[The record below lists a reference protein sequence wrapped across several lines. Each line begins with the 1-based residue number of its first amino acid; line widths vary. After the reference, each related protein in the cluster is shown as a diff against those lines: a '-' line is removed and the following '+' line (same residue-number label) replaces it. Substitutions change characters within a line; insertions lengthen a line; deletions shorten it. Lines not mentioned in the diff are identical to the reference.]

1 MQKEVTIIILTWN
14 GLSYTKS
21 CLESLEKTVDFDQ
34 VEVIVV
40 DNGSSDGTIEY
51 LKEIP
56 WIRTIFNKENLG
68 YVKGNNIA
76 IKTVSPE
83 RDIIL
88 LNNDIEIHDP
98 KWINKFQ
105 ETAYGD
111 EQIGIVGC
119 RIRRPNGMLQ
129 HAGTYMPDFTYWG
142 QQIGGGE
149 KDINQ
154 FDTDRDVE
162 GVVFACVYIK
172 SDVIKKI
179 GRLSADC
186 FSYFEDT
193 DYCITALQAGFRVVN
208 CGSLT
213 VIHHEHASTKANNL
227 DMTSMF
233 LDSQK
238 IFKKRWMI
246 FLEKRLD
253 MHVCWH
259 STFSFPH
266 GYAMISQG
274 LAIELENQGVEVSYK
289 YLYGPGTVFPVKD
302 DHKSGKY
309 QINIIK
315 KRKYRKDA
323 PKIIFGQGDA
333 FNYAK
338 KGYRIGYTMLET
350 SGIPNDWVRQANS
363 MDEIWTPSPFNAW
376 TFKKSGVKRPICIM
390 PLGVDTNYFH
400 PRIDGYKLKNEFTF
414 LSIFEW
420 GERKAPEILIRAF
433 NQTFTKDE
441 PVVLICKYINYDGD
455 VDVNEQI
462 RQMDLDP
469 NGGNIIYNLNQHV
482 PYYQLPQ
489 LYRSSDCFVLPTR
502 GEGWGMP
509 ILEAMACGLPV
520 IATYWSAQQTFMT
533 DWNSYPLQVA
543 GLIDAK
549 AKCPYYKG
557 FKWADPDFDHLKML
571 LRHVYENPEEA
582 RQKGINA
589 AVDASKNWSV
599 ARCGEQ
605 MRKRLEEID
614 TERSK
619 KQKPPFHVT
628 FPRNSKKVIGFDISR
643 GIGEQITGI
652 GRVALNMIAALSRLS
667 VEDNPYDYILFPGFG
682 EFLHPLYMKTYFF
695 DEITDSRFTVY
706 KGPLPAYSNE
716 DYYVPGVDLIH
727 STAYSNPETQGVR
740 LAITVHDLTFVTHP
754 QFHVRENIKFCKRN
768 MKRAVESECHFIA
781 VSENTKRDIMSFYN
795 VPEKRITV
803 VHNSVNPD
811 HFEKKSAE
819 FVSKVLNKYD
829 LERNFFLYV
838 GSIEPRKNLESVV
851 EALKMYEGEEKLVVI
866 GADGWKNSRLSSLLR
881 GDKKIRMLGYV
892 PQDELSAFYN
902 AAIASIYP
910 SIYEGFGMPVLES
923 ISCGT
928 PVIASNHSSIP
939 EVAGDASILLDDPT
953 DAASIVDAMN
963 ILSRDEA
970 KRASLSKM
978 SIEQSLKFS
987 SDKMA
992 QSLIR
997 LYTSLLT

>member
-1 MQKEVTIIILTWN
+1 MQKKVTIIILTWN
-14 GLSYTKS
+14 GFSYTKS
-21 CLESLEKTVDFDQ
+21 CLQSLENTVNFDQ
-34 VEVIVV
+34 TEIIVV

-51 LKEIP
+51 LTNIP
-56 WIRTIFNKENLG
+56 WIKTIFNRENLG

-76 IKTVSPE
+76 IETVSPE

-88 LNNDIEIHDP
+88 LNNDIEIHDSE
-98 KWINKFQ
+98 WINKFQ
-105 ETAYGD
+105 KTAYG
-111 EQIGIVGC
+111 EEKIGIVGC

-149 KDINQ
+149 KDVNQ

-179 GRLSADC
+179 GGLCADY

-193 DYCITALQAGFRVVN
+193 DYCLSALQAGFRVVN
-208 CGSLT
+208 CGALT
-213 VIHHEHASTKANNL
+213 VVHHEHASTKANNL

-238 IFKKRWMI
+238 IFKKKWMD
-246 FLEKRLD
+246 FLGKRLD
-253 MHVCWH
+253 MNVCWH
-259 STFSFPH
+259 STFSHPY

-274 LAIELENQGVEVSYK
+274 LAIELENFGVEVAYK
-289 YLYGPGTVFPVKD
+289 YLYGPATVFPVKD
-302 DHKSGKY
+302 DDSSDKY

-315 KRKYRKDA
+315 KRKYKKNA
-323 PKIIFGQGDA
+323 SKIIFGQGDA
-333 FNYAK
+333 FNYVK

-350 SGIPNDWVRQANS
+350 SGIPKDWVRQANS
-363 MDEIWTPSPFNAW
+363 MDEVWTPSPFNAW
-376 TFKKSGVKRPICIM
+376 TFRKSGVKRPICIM

-420 GERKAPEILIRAF
+420 GERKAPEVLIRAF
-433 NQTFTKDE
+433 NQTFTKEE

-462 RQMDLDP
+462 RKMDLDP
-469 NGGNIIYNLNQHV
+469 NGGNIIYSVNQHV

-489 LYRSSDCFVLPTR
+489 LYKSSDCFVLPTR

-543 GLIDAK
+543 RLIDAK

-557 FKWADPDFDHLKML
+557 FKWADPDFNHLKMT

-582 RQKGINA
+582 KQKGINA
-589 AVDASKNWSV
+589 ALDVNKNWSV
-599 ARCGEQ
+599 ARCGSQ

-614 TERSK
+614 TELSV
-619 KQKPPFHVT
+619 KQKPSFHLT
-628 FPRNSKKVIGFDISR
+628 FPGNSKKVIGFDISR

-652 GRVALNMIAALSRLS
+652 GRVSLNMVEALSRLS
-667 VEDNPYDYILFPGFG
+667 AEDNPYNFILFPGFS
-682 EFLHPLYMKTYFF
+682 EFVHPLYMKQFFF
-695 DEITDSRFTVY
+695 DQIDDPRFTVY
-706 KGPLPAYSNE
+706 KGPLPAYSCQNNF
-716 DYYVPGVDLIH
+716 VPGVDLVH
-727 STAYSNPETQGVR
+727 STAYSKPDTMGQK
-740 LAITVHDLTFVTHP
+740 LIITVHDLTFLTHA
-754 QFHVRENIKFCKRN
+754 QFHTQENIQFCKKN
-768 MKRAVESECHFIA
+768 MKKAVESECHFIA
-781 VSENTKRDIMSFYN
+781 VSENTKSDIMRYYD

-803 VHNSVNPD
+803 VYNSVNPEHFKKIPAD
-811 HFEKKSAE
+811 H
-819 FVSKVLNKYD
+819 VNMVLNKYD
-829 LERNFFLYV
+829 LQNGFFLYV

-851 EALKMYEGEEKLVVI
+851 EAIQMFAGKEKLAVI
-866 GADGWKNSRLSSLLR
+866 GADGWKNSKLSSLLR
-881 GDKKIRMLGYV
+881 GNKKIRMLGYV
-892 PQDELSAFYN
+892 SQDELPAFYN

-928 PVIASNHSSIP
+928 PVIASNNSSIP
-939 EVAGDASILLDDPT
+939 EVAGDASILLNDPT
-953 DAASIVDAMN
+953 DAESIFDAMN
-963 ILSRDEA
+963 IFSGDEA
-970 KRASLSKM
+970 KRALLSKM
-978 SIEQSLKFS
+978 SIEQSLRFS
-987 SDKMA
+987 PDKMA
-992 QSLIR
+992 RSLIR